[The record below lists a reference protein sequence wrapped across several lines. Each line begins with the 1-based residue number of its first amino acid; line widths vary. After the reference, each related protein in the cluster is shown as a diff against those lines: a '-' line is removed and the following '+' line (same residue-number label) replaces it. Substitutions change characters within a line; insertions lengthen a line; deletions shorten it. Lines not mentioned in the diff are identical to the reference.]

1 MERTFP
7 SHNLTRL
14 LLDEYSGFYFLH
26 NLSLLTKP
34 TSLHNVEEDEKQHD
48 VHLIKYYEII

>member
-34 TSLHNVEEDEKQHD
+34 TSLHNDSLVEEDEKTT
-48 VHLIKYYEII
+48 